1 MNKIH
6 YNKTFIALTLG
17 ALLAAC
23 GGGGGGGSTT
33 ETAPTLTLASGG
45 EKSVSS
51 TFSGTTLQTVG
62 SVTATNNAT
71 SIVGSITMDNSGNI
85 SALTI
90 KHSNGTTETYNTSNG
105 DKIFRY
111 ASGGETAIGAF
122 NAAKTTAAALLVAD
136 ESTIANTYKRS
147 GSVFTAESRFAGNKT
162 KALASSIISS
172 ATYNGYL
179 IGTLQTSGTTPRYTT
194 ARVTMSANFTNK
206 SIAFSTSDMA
216 LRNMQQAQY
225 STPIRVGGS
234 VFVGSDYELTATLT
248 DANGNNEYTGTVTDA
263 SGRIGTLDVNVM
275 GANADEVAGTGSVT
289 DNTTTNHTFAVWG
302 ER

>member
-216 LRNMQQAQY
+216 LRNMQHAQIAIL
-225 STPIRVGGS
+225 SS
-234 VFVGSDYELTATLT
+234 NHELTGTLS
-248 DANGNNEYTGTVTDA
+248 DPDGNNEYTGTVTDA

>member
-216 LRNMQQAQY
+216 LRNMQQAQFAIL
-225 STPIRVGGS
+225 SS
-234 VFVGSDYELTATLT
+234 NHELTGTLS
-248 DANGNNEYTGTVTDA
+248 DPDGNNEYTGTVTDTA
-263 SGRIGTLDVNVM
+263 GRTGTLEVNVM
-275 GANADEVAGTGSVT
+275 GANANEVAGTGSVT